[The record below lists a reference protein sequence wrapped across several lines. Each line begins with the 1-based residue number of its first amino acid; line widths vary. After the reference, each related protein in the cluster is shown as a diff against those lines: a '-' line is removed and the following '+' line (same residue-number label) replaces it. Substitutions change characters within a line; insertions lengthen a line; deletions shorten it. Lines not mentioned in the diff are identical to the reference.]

1 MTWIMSKSLALLQ
14 WVRFGRR
21 RGSQPTVAMPSVA
34 EAEPAEF
41 AETAAMVAP
50 EIERFFWWGK
60 RSGGA
65 RNFALLSH
73 RPERPL
79 ARACRRSGRRE
90 ATGGLFEGGAAVPPR
105 GMSAIPSMA
114 AARVAAGVTS
124 LTGHKRKNARV
135 PLQAWMR

>member
-73 RPERPL
+73 RPERP
-79 ARACRRSGRRE
+79 RA
-90 ATGGLFEGGAAVPPR
+90 AAVAVGRLPV
-105 GMSAIPSMA
+105 GFS
-114 AARVAAGVTS
+114 RVA
-124 LTGHKRKNARV
+124 RR
-135 PLQAWMR
+135 